1 MKSSMEVLKTVK
13 VDKEKMEI
21 MNHLLSDKINKV
33 LENQR
38 QSDYLEGIIYI
49 GSKYFRPEVELIF
62 IWNDANIEPV
72 KFSLEEEQQIRSSTG
87 MDVRIENIP
96 EWYYRLEER
105 FQDRIVSP
113 REFNARS
120 GSILYDRD
128 NRIKELQVDL
138 QNDPSLDEIAP
149 YWANEVCLFNP
160 PVQYIKNH

>member
-1 MKSSMEVLKTVK
+1 MEELKTVK
-13 VDKEKMEI
+13 VDKKKMSV
-21 MNHLLSDKINKV
+21 MNDLLSEKINDV
-33 LENQR
+33 LSDER
-38 QSDYLEGIIYI
+38 QSEYLEGIIYI
-49 GSKYFRPEVELIF
+49 GSNHFRPEIELTF

-72 KFSLEEEQQIRSSTG
+72 QLSMQEEQRIRSLTG
-87 MDVRIENIP
+87 MDVRIENVP

-105 FQDRIVSP
+105 FQDRIESP

-128 NRIKELQVDL
+128 NRIKELQADL

-160 PVQYIKNH
+160 PVQYIRK